1 MIGVYWELVYA
12 LSIFLKLVLKSFQQP
27 WALNLTKLLKKKA
40 RSSNIFT
47 LHELNL
53 KLAIGSIGQCV
64 SGKLL

>member
-27 WALNLTKLLKKKA
+27 WALNLTKLLGKKDKEWK
-40 RSSNIFT
+40 FT
-47 LHELNL
+47 VHELNL